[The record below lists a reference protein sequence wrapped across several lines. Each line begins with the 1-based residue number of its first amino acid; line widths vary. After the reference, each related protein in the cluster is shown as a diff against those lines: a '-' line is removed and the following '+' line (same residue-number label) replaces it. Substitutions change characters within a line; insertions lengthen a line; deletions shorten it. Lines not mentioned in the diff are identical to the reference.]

1 MKPQFIDV
9 HAHVNFSAFDADRKD
24 VIKRAQD
31 AGVWVINV
39 GTQKD
44 TSKSAVALAEKYSE
58 GVYAIIGL
66 HPIHTSASHHD
77 KDELGEEAKA
87 FNSREE
93 FFDKD
98 FYRELAKPASPAGGS
113 KKVVGIGE
121 CGLDFF
127 HVPQIEVREKQVAA
141 FRGQIELAIELDLPL
156 MIHCREA
163 YAEALVILN
172 EYKKNAGD
180 KLRGDFHFFA
190 GDIETA
196 QKILDLGFNI
206 SFTGV
211 ITFARDYEKL
221 VKYVPL
227 DRMMSET
234 DCPYVTPVPN
244 RGKRNEPANV
254 RDVVSK
260 IARIR
265 GEDFE
270 KVRVELLENALKFFK
285 LQK

>member
-9 HAHVNFSAFDADRKD
+9 HSHVNFSDYDSDRED
-24 VIKRAQD
+24 VIKRALD
-31 AGVWVINV
+31 ANVWMINV
-39 GTQKD
+39 GVGKEE
-44 TSKSAVALAEKYSE
+44 SKSAVMLGEKYKE
-58 GVYAIIGL
+58 GLYAIVGQ
-66 HPIHTSASHHD
+66 HPTS
-77 KDELGEEAKA
+77 EEI
-87 FNSREE
+87 
-93 FFDKD
+93 FDKD
-98 FYRELAKPASPAGGS
+98 FYRNLAKS

-127 HVPQIEVREKQVAA
+127 PPSHKATADKPNYEKQVAA
-141 FRGQIELAIELDLPL
+141 FRGQIEFAIELDLPL

-163 YAEALVILN
+163 YDEALTILN
-172 EYKKNAGD
+172 EYKKTAGD

-244 RGKRNEPANV
+244 RGKRNEPAMSV
-254 RDVVSK
+254 MLSLKLLAFVVKIPKKSAFNFSK
-260 IARIR
+260 T
-265 GEDFE
+265 
-270 KVRVELLENALKFFK
+270 L
-285 LQK
+285 